1 MIYLDNGATT
11 PLLPEVKQAMIAQM
25 EKYGNPSSL
34 YMIGAENKIALRN
47 ARTQVATLVGCNR
60 NEIYFTSGASESNS
74 WVFMQVFDYAQKHG
88 LGNHIITSMIEHHS
102 ILEVCD
108 YLHKYRGA
116 DITYLGVNKDGYVQ
130 SSTLQDAIRPRETC
144 LVSIMASNN
153 EVGSIQK
160 IVSLA
165 DIAHKSGVLFHT
177 DATQSLGKVNLEY
190 ITPNVDYMSAS
201 AHKISGPK
209 GTGML
214 YAKKGTPL
222 LPHIF
227 GTQENGLRG
236 GTENVIGIV
245 GFGEACKQYYEHIYE
260 WNQHVM
266 ELSGHMRDRV
276 LDEIQGVRLNGRA
289 FPRLV
294 GNLNFS
300 FDGVNGEELMT
311 MLDMNGICVSTGS
324 ACNSS
329 SGQPSH
335 VLMALGLTKEQADSS
350 IRISISHENTMKEI
364 DYVVDVLK
372 ETVNELRR
380 K

>member
-1 MIYLDNGATT
+1 M
-11 PLLPEVKQAMIAQM
+11 
-25 EKYGNPSSL
+25 
-34 YMIGAENKIALRN
+34 
-47 ARTQVATLVGCNR
+47 
-60 NEIYFTSGASESNS
+60 
-74 WVFMQVFDYAQKHG
+74 
-88 LGNHIITSMIEHHS
+88 
-102 ILEVCD
+102 
-108 YLHKYRGA
+108 
-116 DITYLGVNKDGYVQ
+116 
-130 SSTLQDAIRPRETC
+130 
-144 LVSIMASNN
+144 
-153 EVGSIQK
+153 
-160 IVSLA
+160 
-165 DIAHKSGVLFHT
+165 
-177 DATQSLGKVNLEY
+177 NLEY

-201 AHKISGPK
+201 AHKIGGPK

-266 ELSGHMRDRV
+266 ELSSHMRDRV
-276 LDEIQGVRLNGRA
+276 LDEIQGARLNGRV
-289 FPRLV
+289 FPRLA

-300 FDGVNGEELMT
+300 FDGINGEELMT
-311 MLDMNGICVSTGS
+311 MLDMNGICVSSGS

-350 IRISISHENTMKEI
+350 IRISISHENNMKEI
-364 DYVVDVLK
+364 NYAVDVLK
-372 ETVNELRR
+372 ETVDELRR